1 MNKQLTLIFILIFS
15 LSVFSQKNNQIKKYN
30 INDKIDS
37 LNRSELNQ
45 NLKIEK
51 LNKLVNFKTDSLEK
65 ELLYFKVKEDY
76 YSTALS
82 DQANRF
88 TLIISGIL
96 ALLALLSFGLFKNEV
111 SKIRLETDKKL
122 SKHKKEIKKYK
133 KQLLE
138 TNTDLKSAKG
148 NLSTAIAKHFEKE
161 KDFAHSFFYYV
172 AAAKGHGESANEK
185 ANPEEASETNYAVCL
200 SNIRLAMDSL
210 DKIELEEDIETLKI
224 KPELTQ
230 TYMDDVSKI
239 ENVEVRNKIAEV
251 RVKFLKL
258 IE

>member
-122 SKHKKEIKKYK
+122 SKHKKEIKN
-133 KQLLE
+133 E
-138 TNTDLKSAKG
+138 
-148 NLSTAIAKHFEKE
+148 IE
-161 KDFAHSFFYYV
+161 FYHQIY
-172 AAAKGHGESANEK
+172 
-185 ANPEEASETNYAVCL
+185 
-200 SNIRLAMDSL
+200 
-210 DKIELEEDIETLKI
+210 
-224 KPELTQ
+224 
-230 TYMDDVSKI
+230 
-239 ENVEVRNKIAEV
+239 
-251 RVKFLKL
+251 
-258 IE
+258 